1 MRVIEQATAKDKD
14 EILKLYRAQLGREF
28 CPWNE
33 YYPSMEEIDFDL
45 SRDALFVMRQEGK
58 IIAAI
63 SIDDDDNVNNLEFWT
78 ADLQP
83 GGELARLAVS
93 PDCQS
98 KGLAKD
104 MIDRGLVELKKRGFK
119 SLHFLVNEKNLK
131 ARKCYSAY
139 PFIKVGECE
148 LYDQPML
155 CYEMEL

>member
-33 YYPSMEEIDFDL
+33 YYPSMVEIDFDL

-58 IIAAI
+58 IVAAI

-83 GGELARLAVS
+83 GESL
-93 PDCQS
+93 PD
-98 KGLAKD
+98 
-104 MIDRGLVELKKRGFK
+104 
-119 SLHFLVNEKNLK
+119 
-131 ARKCYSAY
+131 
-139 PFIKVGECE
+139 
-148 LYDQPML
+148 
-155 CYEMEL
+155 